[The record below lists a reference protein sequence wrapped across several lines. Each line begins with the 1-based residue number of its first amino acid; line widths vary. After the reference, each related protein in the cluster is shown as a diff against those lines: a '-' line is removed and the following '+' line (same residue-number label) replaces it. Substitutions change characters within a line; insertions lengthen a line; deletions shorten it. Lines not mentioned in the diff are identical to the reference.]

1 MRILQVNVLASAGST
16 GKITTDIHHT
26 LLSKGYE
33 SLVCYGAGADVPEEK
48 GYYRI
53 CSNTERHISTLLQRI
68 HGIAYGYYA
77 QKGTKRI
84 INKIQE
90 YKPDVVHLQ
99 CINGCIVDIY
109 KLLKFLGVNSIKTVV
124 TLHAEFMY
132 TGMCGHAYDCMKF
145 TEPNGCHHCPLYKKE
160 LHSIVDNTHLSWKKM
175 KAAFSFFKP
184 ENLILTSVSPWVK
197 SRASMSPIVKGFRNE
212 VVLNGLEQ
220 DVFKIV
226 PLSEKVSQA
235 FSKDKKLILF
245 VGAKFNTEK
254 ENVKGGWYFV
264 ELAKRMPQHQFCIAA
279 STYSDID
286 NLPSNVQFWG
296 RTNGQKELAELYN
309 RADVTVL
316 TSRRETFSM
325 VTAESLCC
333 GTPIVGFKAGGPESI
348 AIPAYSEFVD
358 QGDLD
363 ALCRVVEK
371 FLNIEFNAIAISR
384 KAHTIY
390 AKEVMTAEFIK
401 VYNKL
406 MDKGYEDTRNKQ

>member
-1 MRILQVNVLASAGST
+1 MRILLVNVLASSGST

-48 GYYRI
+48 GYYRV
-53 CSNTERHISTLLQRI
+53 CSNRERHISTLLQRA
-68 HGIAYGYYA
+68 HGVAYGYYA
-77 QKGTKRI
+77 LKGTKRLI
-84 INKIQE
+84 KKIQE

-109 KLLKFLGVNSIKTVV
+109 KLLRFLGVNSIKTVV

-160 LHSIVDNTHLSWKKM
+160 LHSIFDNTHLSWKKM
-175 KAAFSFFKP
+175 KDAFSSFNP

-226 PLSEKVSQA
+226 PLSEKVSHA
-235 FSKDKKLILF
+235 FSQDKKLILF
-245 VGAKFNTEK
+245 VGAKFNTDK
-254 ENVKGGWYFV
+254 DNVKGGWHFV
-264 ELAKRMPQHQFCIAA
+264 ELAKRMPQHQFCIVA
-279 STYSDID
+279 STYSDIE
-286 NLPSNVQFWG
+286 NLPSNIIFWG

-333 GTPIVGFKAGGPESI
+333 GTPVVGFKAGGPESI
-348 AIPAYSEFVD
+348 AIPEYSTFVEH
-358 QGDLD
+358 GNID
-363 ALCRVVEK
+363 ALQTAVEDYLDSDFDPERISHDAHQVYSKERMTESFIRV
-371 FLNIEFNAIAISR
+371 
-384 KAHTIY
+384 Y
-390 AKEVMTAEFIK
+390 
-401 VYNKL
+401 
-406 MDKGYEDTRNKQ
+406 KQLLDIQ

>member
-1 MRILQVNVLASAGST
+1 MRILLVNVLASSGST

-48 GYYRI
+48 GYYRV
-53 CSNTERHISTLLQRI
+53 CSNRERHISTLLQRA
-68 HGIAYGYYA
+68 HGVAYGYYA
-77 QKGTKRI
+77 LKGTKRLI
-84 INKIQE
+84 KKIQE

-109 KLLKFLGVNSIKTVV
+109 KLLRFLGVNSIKTVV

-175 KAAFSFFKP
+175 KDAFSSFNP

-226 PLSEKVSQA
+226 SLSEKVSHA
-235 FSKDKKLILF
+235 FLKDKKLILF
-245 VGAKFNTEK
+245 VGAKFNQERG
-254 ENVKGGWYFV
+254 NVKGGWHFV
-264 ELAKRMPQHQFCIAA
+264 ELAKRMPQHQFCIVA
-279 STYSDID
+279 STYSDVE
-286 NLPSNVQFWG
+286 NLPSNIIFWG

-333 GTPIVGFKAGGPESI
+333 GTPVVGFKAGGPESI
-348 AIPAYSEFVD
+348 AIPEYSTFVEH
-358 QGDLD
+358 GNID
-363 ALCRVVEK
+363 ALQTAVEDYLDSDFDPERISHDAHQVYSKERMTESFIRV
-371 FLNIEFNAIAISR
+371 
-384 KAHTIY
+384 Y
-390 AKEVMTAEFIK
+390 
-401 VYNKL
+401 
-406 MDKGYEDTRNKQ
+406 KQLLDIQ

>member
-1 MRILQVNVLASAGST
+1 MRILLVNVLASSGST

-48 GYYRI
+48 GYYRV
-53 CSNTERHISTLLQRI
+53 CSNRERHISTLLQRA
-68 HGIAYGYYA
+68 HGVAYGYYA
-77 QKGTKRI
+77 LKGTKRLI
-84 INKIQE
+84 KKIQE

-109 KLLKFLGVNSIKTVV
+109 KLLRFLGVNSIKTVV

-175 KAAFSFFKP
+175 KDAFSSFNP

-226 PLSEKVSQA
+226 PLSEKVSHA
-235 FSKDKKLILF
+235 FSQDKKLILF
-245 VGAKFNTEK
+245 VGAKFNTDK
-254 ENVKGGWYFV
+254 DNVKGGWHFV
-264 ELAKRMPQHQFCIAA
+264 ELAKRMPQHQFCIVA
-279 STYSDID
+279 STYSDIE
-286 NLPSNVQFWG
+286 NLPSNIIFWG

-333 GTPIVGFKAGGPESI
+333 GTPVVGFKAGGPESI
-348 AIPAYSEFVD
+348 AIPEYSTFVEH
-358 QGDLD
+358 GNID
-363 ALCRVVEK
+363 ALQTAVEDYLDSDFDPERISHDAHQVYSKERMTESFIRV
-371 FLNIEFNAIAISR
+371 
-384 KAHTIY
+384 Y
-390 AKEVMTAEFIK
+390 
-401 VYNKL
+401 
-406 MDKGYEDTRNKQ
+406 KQLLDIQ

>member
-53 CSNTERHISTLLQRI
+53 CSNTERHISTVLQRI

-77 QKGTKRI
+77 LKGTNRLIKQIR
-84 INKIQE
+84 K

-109 KLLKFLGVNSIKTVV
+109 KLLRFLELNAIKTVV

-132 TGMCGHAYDCMKF
+132 TGMCGYAYDCMKF
-145 TEPNGCHHCPLYKKE
+145 TEPNGCHHCPRYKKE
-160 LHSIVDNTHLSWKKM
+160 LHSIVDNTHISWKKM
-175 KAAFSFFKP
+175 KEAFSSFKT

-197 SRASMSPIVKGFRNE
+197 SRASISPIVKGFRNE
-212 VVLNGLEQ
+212 VVLNGLEKEI
-220 DVFKIV
+220 FKIV
-226 PLSEKVSQA
+226 PLSDKVSKS
-235 FSKDKKLILF
+235 FPNDKKLILF
-245 VGAKFNTEK
+245 VGSHFNMER

-264 ELAKRMPQHQFCIAA
+264 ELAKRMPQHQFCIVA
-279 STYSDID
+279 STYSDIG
-286 NLPSNVQFWG
+286 NLPSNIIFWG
-296 RTNGQKELAELYN
+296 RANGQKELAELYN
-309 RADVTVL
+309 RADLTVL
-316 TSRRETFSM
+316 PSRRETFSM

-348 AIPAYSEFVD
+348 AIPAFSEFVE
-358 QGDLD
+358 QGNLD
-363 ALCRVVEK
+363 ALCSVIEK
-371 FLNIEFNAIAISR
+371 YLNIEFDAVSISR
-384 KAHTIY
+384 NAHRIY
-390 AKEVMTAEFIK
+390 AKEVMTAEYLK
-401 VYNKL
+401 VYNEL
-406 MDKGYEDTRNKQ
+406 VNKGDEGTRNKQ

>member
-1 MRILQVNVLASAGST
+1 MRILLVNVLASAGST

-48 GYYRI
+48 GYYRV
-53 CSNTERHISTLLQRI
+53 CSNRERHISTLLQRA
-68 HGIAYGYYA
+68 HGVAYGYYA
-77 QKGTKRI
+77 LKGTKRLI
-84 INKIQE
+84 KKIQG

-109 KLLKFLGVNSIKTVV
+109 KLLRFLGVNSIKTVV

-160 LHSIVDNTHLSWKKM
+160 LHSIFDNTHLSWKKM
-175 KAAFSFFKP
+175 KDAFSSFNP

-226 PLSEKVSQA
+226 PLSEKVSHA
-235 FSKDKKLILF
+235 FSQDKKLILF
-245 VGAKFNTEK
+245 VGAKFNTDK
-254 ENVKGGWYFV
+254 DNVKGGWHFV
-264 ELAKRMPQHQFCIAA
+264 ELAKRMPQHQFCIVA
-279 STYSDID
+279 STYSDIE
-286 NLPSNVQFWG
+286 NLPSNIIFWG

-333 GTPIVGFKAGGPESI
+333 GTPVVGFKAGGPESI
-348 AIPAYSEFVD
+348 AIPEYSTFVEH
-358 QGDLD
+358 GNID
-363 ALCRVVEK
+363 ALQTAVEDYLDSDFDPERISHDAHQVYSKERMTDSFIRV
-371 FLNIEFNAIAISR
+371 
-384 KAHTIY
+384 Y
-390 AKEVMTAEFIK
+390 
-401 VYNKL
+401 
-406 MDKGYEDTRNKQ
+406 KQLLDIQ